1 MELIRFVVRRETQLE
16 TVRSHAEPPK
26 QLELYELPSILKAYS
41 HFDVGQHQ
49 NGGGVVSRPSSVT
62 GQKYEEVARA
72 YIRAVHSVLTG
83 KTTTP
88 ETAASLEKELV
99 VITRL
104 ITRPPWP
111 ILDPLAN

>member
-1 MELIRFVVRRETQLE
+1 MELIRFLVHREAQLE

-41 HFDVGQHQ
+41 HFDVGQPQ

-83 KTTTP
+83 KTTAP
-88 ETAASLEKELV
+88 EAAAGLEKELAG
-99 VITRL
+99 ITGFK
-104 ITRPPWP
+104 TGPPSSKASAW
-111 ILDPLAN
+111 